1 MTAQDHQIGEILY
14 ERTQPQ
20 GSIVRI
26 RRIAAAGG
34 GAVCAVIEV
43 DRRAGTP
50 RAAEGGIPPGIMAVE
65 GDTEVAV
72 VASLLPFAEDD
83 SAIARLLAAR
93 GIR

>member
-1 MTAQDHQIGEILY
+1 MPPPTPSEFLY
-14 ERTQPQ
+14 ERTTTRGPV
-20 GSIVRI
+20 VRI
-26 RRIAAAGG
+26 RRVEAATPGMIA
-34 GAVCAVIEV
+34 AVIEV

-50 RAAEGGIPPGIMAVE
+50 REKEGGIPPALMAVE
-65 GDTEVAV
+65 GESEAAV

>member
-1 MTAQDHQIGEILY
+1 MTETANGVLF
-14 ERTQPQ
+14 ERTTTLGPV
-20 GSIVRI
+20 VRI
-26 RRIAAAGG
+26 RRVESATPGMI
-34 GAVCAVIEV
+34 CAVIEV

-50 RAAEGGIPPGIMAVE
+50 RAAEGGMPPAIMAVE
-65 GDTEVAV
+65 GETEAAV